1 MLIKIS
7 YIQDKTKMESEKI
20 LLCVDAKDVKQL
32 TYTVFNVRK
41 LILTRN
47 SHLFRDTVSSI

>member
-1 MLIKIS
+1 
-7 YIQDKTKMESEKI
+7 MEGEKI

-41 LILTRN
+41 YQQETPIFFVIQYLQ
-47 SHLFRDTVSSI
+47 FK